1 MKTLN
6 TPFTVGSGIAAAFRI
21 VSPVLP
27 SLLLALA
34 LSSCT
39 SELTPEERT
48 RLALEA
54 ASKEATSAYSHLLSA
69 DYDQFLSLRA
79 GMDTIPESYRE
90 ELIDAC
96 KQHMQQFKEKHKG
109 ITSFTISNARMDSTL
124 NLAQIFLLLQ
134 LGDDTQEEIVVPMVE
149 HNGRWM
155 MK

>member
-6 TPFTVGSGIAAAFRI
+6 TPFTVGSGLAAAFRI

-69 DYDQFLSLRA
+69 DYAQFLACRA

-90 ELIDAC
+90 ELIVAC

-109 ITSFTISNARMDSTL
+109 ITSFTISNASMDSTL

-134 LGDDTQEEIVVPMVE
+134 LGDDSQEEIIVPMVE

>member
-1 MKTLN
+1 MKILN
-6 TPFTVGSGIAAAFRI
+6 TPFTVGSGFSAAFRV
-21 VSPVLP
+21 VSPALP

-48 RLALEA
+48 QRALKAAGKEA
-54 ASKEATSAYSHLLSA
+54 ATAFYYLRKA
-69 DYDQFLSLRA
+69 DYNQFLSLRA

-90 ELIDAC
+90 ELIDAI
-96 KQHMQQFKEKHKG
+96 KQHMQQLKEKHNG
-109 ITSFTISNARMDSTL
+109 ITSYKISNARMDSTL
-124 NLAQIFLLLQ
+124 NLAQIFILLE
-134 LGDDTQEEIVVPMVE
+134 LGDNTQEEIVVPMIE